1 MLELPPPAAPLINGH
16 RRLRGPYTIGGA
28 LLRVLVPAALEH
40 APDLV
45 AAHAVAIRAAAPDL
59 RPLLPHRE
67 EPLGPGL
74 HEDERILVPAPRRT
88 LRVANGIAEFVRD
101 RLDGPRALRVENVH
115 EADATDRELLA
126 VLMRRVPGL
135 TVAAAAPTPPDS
147 WSGEDVVLVT
157 APPAEGPV
165 EDYVASDGT
174 TDDPRAYAAYLAL
187 PPAERARAHDRR
199 AGELSGE
206 HLLGAVPYHR
216 ELGGDRE
223 AALSALWA
231 AVDHCVGEGFLHA
244 VTELGPRGL
253 RLATPGSD
261 LWWRFI
267 HRTATA
273 LAGIGRRA
281 EAFEL
286 YESARRASI
295 DPAVH
300 AAAAYG
306 TAMLDARD
314 PDPAR
319 RDLGR
324 AMGWINEAIA
334 VSTLLPDRRER
345 AFKLGFDRNGRA
357 LIELRQGRTDEAL
370 RLVESAIELAERDLA
385 PDAHP
390 LHRMVLFANR
400 AQLLARSGR
409 PAEALTD
416 FDRAIAI
423 DPAFPDHYLD
433 RGNLLL
439 AMGRPDDAL
448 ADYETAI
455 SLGPPL
461 PEAYYNRAELRL
473 SVGDLER
480 ALADLDHVL
489 ELDPAFL
496 DAYVNRAGVLE
507 MLDEHEAARRDVEA
521 GLEIDPG
528 NPHLHGVLGQLE
540 TAAGRYA
547 EARTAFDTA
556 LARDPA
562 LAGAWANRAILRHR
576 TGDLEGAVADLT
588 RAIELGEDAALYANR
603 AVALRDL
610 GRVDEAAAD
619 LARARE
625 LDPGVDAGN

>member
-1 MLELPPPAAPLINGH
+1 MAPVINGH
-16 RRLRGPYTIGGA
+16 RRLRGPYTIGGVV
-28 LLRVLVPAALEH
+28 LRALVPAALERS
-40 APDLV
+40 PDLV
-45 AAHAVAIRAAAPDL
+45 AAHSVEIRAVAPDL
-59 RPLLPHRE
+59 RRLVRARE
-67 EPLGPGL
+67 ESIGARL

-88 LRVANGIAEFVRD
+88 LRLANGIAEFVRD
-101 RLDGPRALRVENVH
+101 CLQGPGALRVDNMH
-115 EADATDRELLA
+115 EADPTDRELLA
-126 VLMRRVPGL
+126 VLMRRVPDL
-135 TVAAAAPTPPDS
+135 VVALGAPEPPVRWSEELVLRAAPPVDGPP
-147 WSGEDVVLVT
+147 
-157 APPAEGPV
+157 
-165 EDYVASDGT
+165 EDYIASDGT
-174 TDDPRAYAAYLAL
+174 TDDPEAYAAYLAL
-187 PPAERARAHDRR
+187 PPGDRARAHDRR
-199 AGELSGE
+199 AAELSDD

-216 ELGGDRE
+216 ERGSDQD
-223 AALSALWA
+223 AAVSALWA

-244 VTELGPRGL
+244 VAELGPRGL
-253 RLATPGSD
+253 RLAAPGSD
-261 LWWRFI
+261 LWWRFT

-273 LAGIGRRA
+273 LAGLGRRD

-286 YESARRASI
+286 YESARRTSV

-324 AMGWINEAIA
+324 ATGWINEAIA
-334 VSTLLPDRRER
+334 VSALLPDRRER

-357 LIELRQGRTDEAL
+357 LIELRQGRIEEAM
-370 RLVESAIELAERDLA
+370 RLVESAIELAERDL
-385 PDAHP
+385 PPEAHP

-409 PAEALTD
+409 NADALRD

-423 DPAFPDHYLD
+423 DPGFPDHYLD

-455 SLGPPL
+455 RVSPPL
-461 PEAYYNRAELRL
+461 PEAYYNRAELHL
-473 SVGDLER
+473 SCGDLDR
-480 ALADLDHVL
+480 ARADLDHVL
-489 ELDPAFL
+489 ELDPVFL
-496 DAYVNRAGVLE
+496 DAYVNRAGVLA

-528 NPHLHGVLGQLE
+528 NPHLHGVLGQIE

-547 EARTAFDTA
+547 EARAAFDA
-556 LARDPA
+556 AVARDPA
-562 LAGAWANRAILRHR
+562 IGGAWANRGILRYQ

-588 RAIELGEDAALYANR
+588 RAIELEEDAALYANR
-603 AVALRDL
+603 AIALRDL
-610 GRVDEAAAD
+610 GRFDEAKAD
-619 LARARE
+619 LARAHE
-625 LDPGVDAGN
+625 LDPTTEPAAEVEN